1 MAKGIRNSA
10 KALIIED
17 GRLLAVK
24 VKEADNRTYYVLP
37 GGWQREDESLPDA
50 LSREVVDELGLFVIP
65 EELVFLYESVRGDLY
80 RCVEFVFVCEYIGDM
95 GQMEQHCGELIE
107 GKWLDI
113 ETLLE
118 QPLYPA
124 ALRGQIMR
132 FHSGGSYTTYLDF
145 KGTADERYRDN
156 IEI

>member
-17 GRLLAVK
+17 GRLLVVK
-24 VKEADNRTYYVLP
+24 IKEADNRTYYVLP

-50 LSREVVDELGLFVIP
+50 LSREVVDELGVFVVP
-65 EELVFLYESVRGDLY
+65 EELVFLYEGPHGGVFH
-80 RCVEFVFVCEYIGDM
+80 CVEFVFMCEYIGGR
-95 GQMEQHCGELIE
+95 GQMEQDCGELIE
-107 GKWLDI
+107 TKWLDS

-124 ALRGQIMR
+124 TLRGQIMR
-132 FHSGGSYTTYLDF
+132 FHSGVSYTTYLDF
-145 KGTADERYRDN
+145 KGTADERY
-156 IEI
+156 IESI